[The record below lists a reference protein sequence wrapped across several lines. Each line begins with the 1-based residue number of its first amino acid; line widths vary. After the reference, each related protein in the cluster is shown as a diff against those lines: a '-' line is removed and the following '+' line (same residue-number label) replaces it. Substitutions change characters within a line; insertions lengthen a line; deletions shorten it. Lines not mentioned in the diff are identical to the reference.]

1 MECIICQD
9 KGSEPLQD
17 NTLCSCKYK
26 THNSCWIDYVHSKD
40 KITCPLCRRD
50 ISVKPVATV
59 HTPLIQHSAP
69 QISPPIIMP
78 YIPSQGQ
85 QISYQEFVE
94 IIRQHTTPQ
103 NTVINIPSSQTTLQQ
118 HIIQQPNTRKLT
130 KIIVG
135 ISIIFVILI
144 IFIIIIKIA

>member
-1 MECIICQD
+1 MMECIICQD
-9 KGSEPLQD
+9 KGLEPLQD
-17 NTLCSCKYK
+17 NKLCSCKYK

-50 ISVKPVATV
+50 ISFKPQATV
-59 HTPLIQHSAP
+59 HTPLIQPSAP
-69 QISPPIIMP
+69 QISPPSTLP
-78 YIPSQGQ
+78 YIQSQGQ

-103 NTVINIPSSQTTLQQ
+103 NTVINIPSSQPTIET
-118 HIIQQPNTRKLT
+118 NTRKLT
-130 KIIVG
+130 KIILG
-135 ISIIFVILI
+135 ISLIFVILS